1 MLRRQLRIGGNMLP
15 SGGIER
21 RTMANDNNT
30 TRPALAAV
38 KSIPAAPQPVAAPIT
53 SYRVQAILT
62 LFR

>member
-1 MLRRQLRIGGNMLP
+1 MLRRQLRVGGRMPN
-15 SGGIER
+15 GGIER
-21 RTMANDNNT
+21 RTMANDNNA

-38 KSIPAAPQPVAAPIT
+38 RSIPAVPQPVAAPIT